1 MYPEI
6 NLVAQSG
13 IVRWPSLKYNAE
25 GQPEFRFTLAKS
37 GPYPWS
43 MPCCAIGHTAEKLAG
58 DLDEGMPVLISAAE
72 LCYRK
77 RVTST
82 GEVSRME
89 ILVWHAQ
96 VGQPDLAGVAQDERT
111 DRDEGDSPM
120 VRSFNL
126 KAAVSGCPPKRASRA
141 TRNRY
146 SVPGHLRGSSR
157 RIRA

>member
-13 IVRWPSLKYNAE
+13 VVKWPSLKYNAK
-25 GQPEFRFTLAKS
+25 GQPEFHFVLAKS
-37 GPYPWS
+37 GAYAWS

-77 RVTST
+77 RDTKA

-89 ILVWHAQ
+89 ILELISIYGILGLQ
-96 VGQPDLAGVAQDERT
+96 
-111 DRDEGDSPM
+111 
-120 VRSFNL
+120 
-126 KAAVSGCPPKRASRA
+126 
-141 TRNRY
+141 
-146 SVPGHLRGSSR
+146 
-157 RIRA
+157 